1 MTCDGDLRMLRCDG
15 AFPRRPWNAAAAREG
30 PVEVSGYV
38 VGLFGRFVNEELS
51 VLLSLGIPIPR
62 TSARRAVATVD
73 WRQDE
78 QTAPV

>member
-1 MTCDGDLRMLRCDG
+1 M
-15 AFPRRPWNAAAAREG
+15 
-30 PVEVSGYV
+30 EVSGYV

-73 WRQDE
+73 GRQGE